1 MKKTDYFPPSQEAFF
16 TEVDIYPGCGYNSI
30 KIKVKR
36 KEGGRNMRYTFKPSG
51 VCSTQIDF
59 DIEDGKVRNVKF
71 TGGCNGNLKGI
82 SQLVE
87 GMDAGEVAGKLRG
100 TLCGFKQTSC
110 PDQFAQAIEQVLA
123 QQ

>member
-1 MKKTDYFPPSQEAFF
+1 MGAADTFMAYA
-16 TEVDIYPGCGYNSI
+16 
-30 KIKVKR
+30 
-36 KEGGRNMRYTFKPSG
+36 FKPSG
-51 VCSTQIDF
+51 VCSTKIEF
-59 DIEDGKVRNVKF
+59 DVIDGKIHDVKF

-87 GMDAGEVAGKLRG
+87 GMDAKEVASKLRG
-100 TLCGFKQTSC
+100 TLCGFKKTSC